1 MYNVVFDDEYT
12 IAPGVLARLRQTAGI
27 SQKAMGYALQRSQ
40 AHVQKVESRQR
51 PIELVEF
58 CRYVRITGA
67 DPVEV
72 LRRILSEWEA
82 IGCTFPSR
90 AVGGIVSEI

>member
-1 MYNVVFDDEYT
+1 MYNIVFDEEYT
-12 IAPGVLARLRQTAGI
+12 VAPEILSALRQAAGI
-27 SQKAMGYALQRSQ
+27 SQKAMGDALKRSQ

-58 CRYVRITGA
+58 CRYARIVGA

-82 IGCTFPSR
+82 IGCNYWDEAAVSR
-90 AVGGIVSEI
+90 PR